1 MSLMYIGRMYNM
13 KYFNKI
19 DSDNIYLSPI
29 SIEDADKYVEWLCN
43 PNISDKLHSTK
54 RVYNSINEKDFLNK
68 MLENGEYNFSIVRK
82 SDNTLIGNCGLNR
95 VDNIDRTAT
104 VGIFIG
110 DSDNH
115 NKGYGSEA
123 LIALLKYGFGV
134 LNLNNID
141 LNVFDFNLLAM
152 NCYKKVGF
160 KEYGRR
166 HKAYYV
172 NNEYHDVISMEI
184 LREDFYEKY
193 KI

>member
-1 MSLMYIGRMYNM
+1 MSYY
-13 KYFNKI
+13 NKI
-19 DSDNIYLSPI
+19 DGDKIYLSPI
-29 SIEDADKYVEWLCN
+29 DIDDASIYVKWLSN

-54 RVYNSINEKDFLNK
+54 RVFNELNEKEFLNK
-68 MLENGEYNFSIVRK
+68 RLLNGDYIFSIIRK
-82 SDNTLIGNCGLNR
+82 SDDKLIGTISLNEI
-95 VDNIDRTAT
+95 DNVDRTAT
-104 VGIFIG
+104 IGIFIG

-115 NKGYGSEA
+115 NKGYGSDA
-123 LIALLKYGFGV
+123 LRAILNYGFGV

-141 LNVFDFNLLAM
+141 LKVFDFNERAI

-184 LREDFYEKY
+184 LKDDFYN
-193 KI
+193 